1 MRGLWVAFVLFI
13 ALIGGGIAGYFLN
26 LEFRPR
32 TMVSTAKP
40 KTFQVSIVVSRMKYR
55 DVKTDQEPV
64 RFSTPGIVDITP
76 PEAIPAS
83 APAGGAR

>member
-1 MRGLWVAFVLFI
+1 MLI
-13 ALIGGGIAGYFLN
+13 ALIGGGITGFFLN
-26 LEFRPR
+26 LEFRTPPPA
-32 TMVSTAKP
+32 SAAKP
-40 KTFQVSIVVSRMKYR
+40 KSVEVSIVVSRMKYR

-83 APAGGAR
+83 APSSGAR